1 MKKIGIGVLGLLC
14 FFFLTACG
22 CSVENYTVTFDS
34 NGGTSVSEQVVEKGG
49 VVTRPTDPTRD
60 GYTFDGWYVDVNSSV
75 EYDFSQEVTS
85 DMTLT
90 AKWVLATVGDGGQT
104 GEEDKTDKEEPKKCN
119 LTCEDGYKLVDGDSE
134 NCKCEAVNVSVSSV
148 KVSKSSLSLTVG
160 GSATVTATVNPSNAK
175 DKTVTWKSSNE
186 KVATVKDGKITAV
199 GAGTA
204 TITATAGGKS
214 ATVKVTV
221 ISKEQESL
229 TKALSSIKAKT
240 LTKGN
245 TSINYT
251 YSGCTITNTANVV
264 SSGNSDGT
272 VVSNGKVEKLY
283 RASSSGNISSTYKV
297 ECGSLSETK
306 TVKHTISASTYT
318 YTAEIN
324 SATYTVLLKVSGV
337 TDYTLSSSKA
347 SNIVYKASSGG
358 ATTSL
363 AVHESGLLYKMVLNS
378 DANTIYA
385 VKYAG

>member
-1 MKKIGIGVLGLLC
+1 MGLLC

-60 GYTFDGWYVDVNSSV
+60 GYTFNGWYVDVNSSV
-75 EYDFSQEVTS
+75 EYDFSQKVTS

-90 AKWVLATVGDGGQT
+90 ARWVLATVGDGDQT
-104 GEEDKTDKEEPKKCN
+104 SEEDKTDKEEPKKCN

-148 KVSKSSLSLTVG
+148 KLNKSSVSLTVG
-160 GSATVTATVNPSNAK
+160 GSTTITATVNPSNAK

-186 KVATVKDGKITAV
+186 KVATVKNGKITAV

-229 TKALSSIKAKT
+229 TKALDSIKAKT
-240 LTKGN
+240 LSKGN

-251 YSGCTITNTANVV
+251 YSGCTITNTGNVV
-264 SSGNSDGT
+264 SSGNKEST
-272 VVSNGKVEKLY
+272 VVEGGMVKTLY
-283 RASSSGNISSTYKV
+283 RTSNKGTISSTYKV

-306 TVKHTISASTYT
+306 TVKHTITASTYT
-318 YTAEIN
+318 YTAETN
-324 SATYTVLLKVSGV
+324 SATYTVLLKVSGA

-347 SNIVYKASSGG
+347 SNIAYKASAGG

-363 AVHESGLLYKMVLNS
+363 AVHESGMLYKMVLNS
-378 DANTIYA
+378 DKNTIYA